1 MGSFPIARRTKVSAN
16 PHLVDVF
23 RRPRITGVV
32 SGAMPLQRWELGFRQ
47 SSFHRIVRV
56 LRCEALNAFE
66 TTTAST
72 TCYCSLRLSPSGKSL
87 TQEHS
92 FELLL
97 PGGGILGCAYPA
109 HVGRANGL
117 GSSWRLYSC
126 LPLTKLAGDSAQT
139 RQSKDILSYR
149 GYVLLATTD
158 LSRAQLHHM
167 TGHWADSFTQTQPY
181 GHFLTRQVRI
191 SLTALR
197 ATAQ

>member
-32 SGAMPLQRWELGFRQ
+32 SEAMPLQRWELGFRQ

-87 TQEHS
+87 TQELS

-97 PGGGILGCAYPA
+97 PVEGILGCAYTA
-109 HVGRANGL
+109 HVRWAEHQYPLEARHVSGGGSKYGRKPASYSVWSTFPSTPIRTGRAAFTASGSPVVYVCFCGL
-117 GSSWRLYSC
+117 NR
-126 LPLTKLAGDSAQT
+126 P
-139 RQSKDILSYR
+139 
-149 GYVLLATTD
+149 
-158 LSRAQLHHM
+158 
-167 TGHWADSFTQTQPY
+167 
-181 GHFLTRQVRI
+181 
-191 SLTALR
+191 
-197 ATAQ
+197 